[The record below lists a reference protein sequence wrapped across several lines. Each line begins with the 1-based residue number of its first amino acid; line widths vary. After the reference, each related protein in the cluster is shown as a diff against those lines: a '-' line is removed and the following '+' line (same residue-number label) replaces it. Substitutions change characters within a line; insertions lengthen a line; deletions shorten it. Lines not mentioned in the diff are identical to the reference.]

1 MDKKYMKKY
10 STSLVIRDSK
20 PKMRYLLEGL
30 LSRTNKHTHTK
41 ANVKENMEKRE
52 PCRPMEGM

>member
-10 STSLVIRDSK
+10 STSLVIRESK

-30 LSRTNKHTHTK
+30 LSRKNKHIHKKT
-41 ANVKENMEKRE
+41 NVRETMEKKE
-52 PCRPMEGM
+52 PL

>member
-1 MDKKYMKKY
+1 MKKY